1 MGQPAKIRLSRDKR
15 NRTLVSTM
23 DGEANGI
30 EAERFYRDEPNRS
43 TERCVSKRITFSRAF
58 TRSRRKCFGSIGK
71 IGKTLVNFPDRVGQV
86 KHTLHV
92 RIFGSWKKG

>member
-58 TRSRRKCFGSIGK
+58 YAFAPKMLRQYRENR
-71 IGKTLVNFPDRVGQV
+71 
-86 KHTLHV
+86 
-92 RIFGSWKKG
+92 